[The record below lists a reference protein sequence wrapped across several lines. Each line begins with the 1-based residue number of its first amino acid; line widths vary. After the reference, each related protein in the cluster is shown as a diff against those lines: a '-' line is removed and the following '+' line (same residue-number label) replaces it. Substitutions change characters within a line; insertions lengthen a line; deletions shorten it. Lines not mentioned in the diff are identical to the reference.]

1 MKNKTIYKILAM
13 ILSATILL
21 TSCAT
26 TQTKVEDNKIETSV
40 ETKGETKEVAKSS
53 TQPMEPSVMKPWI
66 NSSILGEVTNDV
78 NPSIKDDFYVNVN
91 HDWLVNAKL
100 RPGFDSETR
109 VFDAFEI
116 VKNRCIEFLTD
127 KNLKF
132 DDPVLSHD
140 VELIQG
146 YYDLFLD
153 WEGRNKL
160 GVEPLMPLVEKIQA
174 INSLDKLT
182 EFLLSEE
189 ARENGLGLF
198 NVKVEYSPEDSSSY
212 AVIIDSTDLALGDSA
227 EYSALSENG
236 NRVKKAVDDKTRYML
251 NRVGIDEAIANNLLE
266 ASYGFEQKVA
276 SNIMSVLELTD
287 PDSLNKTI
295 NYVSV
300 DDIKN
305 MEGKFPLVEF
315 MDKYGY
321 SVSKAISLSEPNWL
335 KGFAEI
341 YTDENLDGMKAY
353 LLTSIV
359 REFINRTDEEAFR
372 KYQEINNTQRG
383 ITESMSDE
391 DLAYQEAKKLLPYSF
406 ARIYVN
412 KYVTPEMKQEIYDF
426 CKESVD
432 VYREMLQ
439 STDWMTDETKKA
451 AINKLDH
458 LRIHSLYPEKWH
470 DDSIF
475 QFNSKEKGGSYAD
488 AQKAIAKGIIK
499 RQMSQ
504 INGKIDRDIWEIDI
518 LDTNAYYAPWDNSV
532 NIIPGYFCDVTYR
545 SDMSLEEK
553 YGAIGSVIG
562 HEISHAFDTN
572 GAQYDEEGNVKDW
585 WAKEDKEVF
594 RERANKLV
602 EYYNNVVAFDDGTPY
617 NGQMVQTESIADMAG
632 LKCMLKLAEKV
643 PNFDYDKFF
652 RANAKMWARVHT
664 VESAENAVLTDTH
677 PLHYLRGN
685 VTVQQFDEFLK
696 TYDIKE
702 GDGMY
707 LAPKDRI
714 AVW

>member
-1 MKNKTIYKILAM
+1 MINKTFSKTLAL
-13 ILSATILL
+13 ILSATMLL
-21 TSCAT
+21 TSCGT
-26 TQTKVEDNKIETSV
+26 TQTKVDGNNV
-40 ETKGETKEVAKSS
+40 ETAEDAQGLNENAG
-53 TQPMEPSVMKPWI
+53 QPMDPSVMKPWI
-66 NSSILGEVTNDV
+66 NSSILGEVTKDV
-78 NPSIKDDFYVNVN
+78 NPSIKDDFFVNVN

-100 RPGFDSETR
+100 RPGFDSETP
-109 VFDAFEI
+109 VFDAADI

-127 KNLKF
+127 KSLKS
-132 DDPVLSHD
+132 DDPVLAHD
-140 VELIQG
+140 IELIQG

-160 GVEPLMPLVEKIQA
+160 GVEPLMPLVEKIKT
-174 INSLDKLT
+174 IDSLDSLT

-189 ARENGLGLF
+189 AREVGVGLF
-198 NVKVEYSPEDSSSY
+198 GLQVMFSPEDSSSY
-212 AVIIDSTDLALGDSA
+212 AVFVNSTELALEDSD
-227 EYSALSENG
+227 EYKSLSENG
-236 NRVKKAVDDKTRYML
+236 KRVKKAVDDKTIYML
-251 NRVGIDEAIANNLLE
+251 GRVGIEEVAASRLLD
-266 ASYGFEQKVA
+266 ASYAFETKVA
-276 SNIMSVLELTD
+276 KNIMGVLEQND

-300 DDIKN
+300 NDIKG
-305 MEGKFPLVEF
+305 MQGKLPVAEY

-321 SVSKAISLSEPNWL
+321 SVSKTINLSEPDWL
-335 KGFAEI
+335 KGFAEL
-341 YTDENLDGMKAY
+341 YTDENLNGMKAY
-353 LLTSIV
+353 LLTTLV
-359 REFINRTDEEAFR
+359 REFINKTDEEAFR
-372 KYQEINNTQRG
+372 KYQEINNAQRG
-383 ITESMSDE
+383 ITESMPDE
-391 DLAYQEAKKLLPYSF
+391 DLAFREAKKLLPYSF
-406 ARIYVN
+406 ARLYVK

-439 STDWMTDETKKA
+439 GTDWMTEETKKA

-458 LRIHSLYPEKWH
+458 LKINALYPEKWL

-475 QFNSKEKGGSYAD
+475 QFDSKEKGGSYAD
-488 AQKAIAKGIIK
+488 AQKAITRGIIA

-504 INGKIDRDIWEIDI
+504 INGKVDRDIWEIDI
-518 LDTNAYYAPWDNSV
+518 LDTNAFYAPWENSV

-553 YGAIGSVIG
+553 YGAVGSVIG

-572 GAQYDEEGNVKDW
+572 GAQYDETGNLKDW
-585 WAKEDKEVF
+585 WTKEDKQVF

-602 EYYNNVVAFDDGTPY
+602 EYFNNVVAFDDGTPY
-617 NGQMVQTESIADMAG
+617 NGQMVQTEAIADMAG

-685 VTVQQFDEFLK
+685 VTVQQYDEFLK
-696 TYDIKE
+696 TYDVKE

-707 LAPKDRI
+707 LAPEDRI